1 MFETDLCIIMV
12 IQKLEFMQASML
24 CCVLRTEPTEGAQA
38 LVIFLAE
45 FIKWCCT
52 FAGF

>member
-1 MFETDLCIIMV
+1 MFEIDVCIIMA
-12 IQKLEFMQASML
+12 IQKLVFVQALMR
-24 CCVLRTEPTEGAQA
+24 CVLRTEPTEGAQA

-45 FIKWCCT
+45 FIKWCCN